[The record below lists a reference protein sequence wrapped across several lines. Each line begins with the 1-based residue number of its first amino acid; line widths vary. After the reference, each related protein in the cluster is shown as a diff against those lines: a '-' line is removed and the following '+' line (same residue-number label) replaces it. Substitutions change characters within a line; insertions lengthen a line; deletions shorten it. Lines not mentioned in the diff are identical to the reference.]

1 MSVAAPLSAAQP
13 AQLSSATT
21 APAAA
26 PVAPDAGA
34 PPSLSSTRNRPRRR
48 SEGSRDTESPQASD
62 PALIASDAF
71 QTKSR
76 RRSKSST
83 RRGSGGTVA
92 AVGGASSASA
102 AGTPLAPIVVR
113 QSVDL
118 AATGISLPPGAV
130 AAGSNSLVA
139 GVPRMRPLSG
149 IAAAGAAAAGGFSAG
164 PLSTS
169 QDREATPVSLFG
181 AAVSGRVSSRVSPIT
196 IASTHYPPPLPTVLP
211 PIVPTGSVSSTSF
224 ASAQPAYGDAP
235 GISNAAPLTGRRAR
249 QLHAAIAASHESAAM
264 ASSTATPLGVLP
276 GPLAVPT
283 VSTGS
288 AAAAGAG
295 GDQPSGRR
303 SRQLREAAAAAAGVN
318 APESATSASLSG
330 ASDFST
336 TRGSGTMLAPP
347 TVSTS
352 GPAHGSPR
360 RCRSAAATG
369 SRSAPAARSG
379 PRRVPARTAPRW
391 SPTSLR
397 RRRGC
402 GPRAGASAGAGQR

>member
-1 MSVAAPLSAAQP
+1 MAPPPTAAVSVAPPQSAAQP
-13 AQLSSATT
+13 ARLPNATST
-21 APAAA
+21 APAA
-26 PVAPDAGA
+26 VTLDAGA
-34 PPSLSSTRNRPRRR
+34 PPSLSSTRSRPRRR
-48 SEGSRDTESPQASD
+48 SEGSRDTESPQAND
-62 PALIASDAF
+62 PGLIASDAS

-76 RRSKSST
+76 RRSKSSK
-83 RRGSGGTVA
+83 RRSSGGTVA
-92 AVGGASSASA
+92 AVGGGSSASA

-113 QSVDL
+113 QSVEL

-149 IAAAGAAAAGGFSAG
+149 MAAAGAAAAGGGFSAG

-169 QDREATPVSLFG
+169 QDREPTPVSLLG

-211 PIVPTGSVSSTSF
+211 PILPTAGAGPAPGSVSSTSF
-224 ASAQPAYGDAP
+224 ASAHVAYGDAP

-288 AAAAGAG
+288 AAAAGAA

-347 TVSTS
+347 TVST
-352 GPAHGSPR
+352 
-360 RCRSAAATG
+360 AAASPVTSVG
-369 SRSAPAARSG
+369 GTTASKPTRQSATRA
-379 PRRVPARTAPRW
+379 TAV
-391 SPTSLR
+391 
-397 RRRGC
+397 
-402 GPRAGASAGAGQR
+402 